1 VAERAGVS
9 LELARTVNR
18 ISGFA
23 DPAPDARDFSEAHV
37 EMLRIFDAGEQLLG
51 RDVIL
56 QLGRVIGSAMARVAD
71 AAISMFVVRASEPLR
86 AQDPAGLAV
95 AKMNVDAVAMIP
107 AAVQAMDVLLRSHML
122 QLRRP
127 LRDDP
132 RESRDYET
140 QRLAVSFA
148 DLVGSTAFA
157 RELSIGE
164 LGAAI
169 SEFEG
174 EAFDRVAAA
183 GGRLVK
189 FIGDEAMFVFADP
202 ARACDVAL
210 DLIAWVQRHAVLPA
224 LRVGIAD
231 GEVLM
236 SGGDC
241 YGPVVNLAARAV
253 KLAAPNDVVVP
264 IGVLDRLPAGL
275 VVTSIGAGPLKGI
288 DEPVEL
294 FTVAR
299 A

>member
-1 VAERAGVS
+1 
-9 LELARTVNR
+9 
-18 ISGFA
+18 
-23 DPAPDARDFSEAHV
+23 
-37 EMLRIFDAGEQLLG
+37 
-51 RDVIL
+51 
-56 QLGRVIGSAMARVAD
+56 
-71 AAISMFVVRASEPLR
+71 VRAE
-86 AQDPAGLAV
+86 DPAGLAV

-107 AAVQAMDVLLRSHML
+107 AAVHAMDVLLRSHML

-127 LRDDP
+127 LSEDP
-132 RESRDYET
+132 RELRDYET

-148 DLVGSTAFA
+148 DLVGSTEFA
-157 RELSIGE
+157 RELPIGE

-169 SEFEG
+169 SEFEA
-174 EAFDRVAAA
+174 EASDRVAAA

-202 ARACDVAL
+202 ARACAVAL
-210 DLIAWVQRHAVLPA
+210 DLVAWVQQHGVLPA

-231 GEVLM
+231 GEVLI

-264 IGVLDRLPAGL
+264 VGVRDRLPAGYSA
-275 VVTSIGAGPLKGI
+275 TSIGSGPLKGI

-294 FTVAR
+294 FTIAR